1 MLALPNGMEPLIGSL
16 QAALAVAMATTF
28 DDNIYLTGFFSETNR
43 DFRPIHV
50 VVGELLGFTALI
62 SSSVLASRLLAA
74 TVPISLTGW
83 LGLMPILI
91 GLASL
96 IELLQSR
103 RPRQRSAAT
112 TATATAASSRRLLQP
127 SAVTTAATTGVT
139 TAATDAATPASA
151 TPVAAASTPSSTRSQ
166 TSATTALTPA
176 FAALS
181 GTAAARSAA
190 APLVR
195 QPGGFGSSRPS
206 LGSVL
211 RHRRTYMVSAVT
223 ISNGGNNLA
232 IYIPLLGTSSAFA
245 AALTVVVC
253 YLAVACWLLLSFRL
267 TRLPGVAVTLSRYG
281 RRLFPFVLMWLGFR
295 ILHDSGVLADL
306 RSLG

>member
-83 LGLMPILI
+83 LGLMP
-91 GLASL
+91 SL

-112 TATATAASSRRLLQP
+112 TAMATAASSRRPLYS
-127 SAVTTAATTGVT
+127 SAVTTAATTSASS
-139 TAATDAATPASA
+139 TATATATDAATPASA
-151 TPVAAASTPSSTRSQ
+151 ASTPCSTRSR
-166 TSATTALTPA
+166 TSSTTSPNPA
-176 FAALS
+176 FAPLS
-181 GTAAARSAA
+181 RTAAARSAA
-190 APLVR
+190 SPLVR
-195 QPGGFGSSRPS
+195 HPGGFGTSRPS

>member
-1 MLALPNGMEPLIGSL
+1 MEPLIGSL

-50 VVGELLGFTALI
+50 VVGELLGFSALI

-96 IELLQSR
+96 IDLLQSP
-103 RPRQRSAAT
+103 RPRQPL
-112 TATATAASSRRLLQP
+112 AASFSPARG
-127 SAVTTAATTGVT
+127 SAPTTTAAT
-139 TAATDAATPASA
+139 
-151 TPVAAASTPSSTRSQ
+151 
-166 TSATTALTPA
+166 
-176 FAALS
+176 
-181 GTAAARSAA
+181 RSAA
-190 APLVR
+190 PPAR
-195 QPGGFGSSRPS
+195 QRAGFGSSRPS

-295 ILHDSGVLADL
+295 ILHDSGVLAGMGP
-306 RSLG
+306 LG

>member
-1 MLALPNGMEPLIGSL
+1 MEPLIGSL

-96 IELLQSR
+96 IDLLKSP
-103 RPRQRSAAT
+103 RPRQPL
-112 TATATAASSRRLLQP
+112 TASVS
-127 SAVTTAATTGVT
+127 
-139 TAATDAATPASA
+139 PAS
-151 TPVAAASTPSSTRSQ
+151 
-166 TSATTALTPA
+166 
-176 FAALS
+176 
-181 GTAAARSAA
+181 GA
-190 APLVR
+190 APPPR
-195 QPGGFGSSRPS
+195 QRAGFGSSRPS

-232 IYIPLLGTSSAFA
+232 IYIPLLGTSSAGA

-295 ILHDSGVLADL
+295 ILNDSGVLAGL
-306 RSLG
+306 RPLG

>member
-1 MLALPNGMEPLIGSL
+1 MNPPPALALPNGMEPLIGSL

-96 IELLQSR
+96 IDLLKSP
-103 RPRQRSAAT
+103 RPRQPLTASVSPASGAAP
-112 TATATAASSRRLLQP
+112 TATAT
-127 SAVTTAATTGVT
+127 T
-139 TAATDAATPASA
+139 
-151 TPVAAASTPSSTRSQ
+151 
-166 TSATTALTPA
+166 
-176 FAALS
+176 
-181 GTAAARSAA
+181 RSAA
-190 APLVR
+190 PPPR
-195 QPGGFGSSRPS
+195 QRAGFGSSRPS

-295 ILHDSGVLADL
+295 ILNDSGVLAGL
-306 RSLG
+306 RPLG